1 MPGKIRVRDLLNVSL
16 RRLFARSAKLV
27 ELALFP
33 SFCKVCRALL
43 ETPGER
49 VLCPTCLDKIRAHRS
64 SYCLCCGRF
73 FEGAG
78 EPHLC
83 LSCIIERPP
92 FAVHRSGGLYQGE
105 LKDLILL
112 FKYRGYEI
120 LGRPL
125 GRFVFESLK
134 GEESLW
140 WGVEALIPV
149 PLHPKRKS
157 KRGFNQARVLA
168 KELSKLKGLPLE
180 DLVLRKM
187 KNVPP
192 QTSLERD
199 ERGKSVR
206 GVYTVLK
213 SEKIQ
218 GKTVLLVD
226 DVYTTGSTLKECSRE
241 LLRAGAKEV
250 RAITIAQ
257 A

>member
-1 MPGKIRVRDLLNVSL
+1 MNVSL

-43 ETPGER
+43 ETPGEK

-83 LSCIIERPP
+83 LACIRERPP
-92 FAVHRSGGLYQGE
+92 FAVHRSCGLYQGE

-125 GRFVFESLK
+125 GRFVFESLN

-149 PLHPKRKS
+149 PLHPKRKRE
-157 KRGFNQARVLA
+157 RGFNQARVLA
-168 KELSKLKGLPLE
+168 KELSRLKGLPLE

-199 ERGKSVR
+199 ERMKSVR
-206 GVYTVLK
+206 GVYAVSK
-213 SEKIQ
+213 REKIQ
-218 GKTVLLVD
+218 GKTILLVD

-241 LLRAGAKEV
+241 LLNAGAKEV